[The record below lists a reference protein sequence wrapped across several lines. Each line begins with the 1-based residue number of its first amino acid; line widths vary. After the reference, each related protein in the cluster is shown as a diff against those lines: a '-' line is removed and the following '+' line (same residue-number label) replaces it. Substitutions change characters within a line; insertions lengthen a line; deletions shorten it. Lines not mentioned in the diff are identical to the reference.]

1 MRQWVGA
8 RAATTKVV
16 GMPVIEF
23 DPPDRFVAGT
33 VGPPGQ
39 RTFFLQVSAGA
50 RLASVSLEKQQ
61 LSTLAD
67 RVNDLLDDFAAGDAA
82 DVVAEAFE
90 DLAPLATPIE
100 DEFRVG
106 TMSLGWDAER
116 RVVIVECHDGQEVEV
131 DEEGDPIVEPE
142 TLGESETVLRVVIE
156 PAPARAFARRCTKVV
171 AAGRP
176 PCPFCGGPL
185 DPSGHICPRANGY
198 KR

>member
-1 MRQWVGA
+1 
-8 RAATTKVV
+8 
-16 GMPVIEF
+16 MPVLEF

-39 RTFFLQVSAGA
+39 RTFFLQASAGS

-67 RVNDLLDDFAAGDAA
+67 RVNDLLDDFAAGEAA
-82 DVVAEAFE
+82 DAVAESFE
-90 DLAPLATPIE
+90 DVDPLATPIE

-116 RVVIVECHDGQEVEV
+116 RVVIVECHDGQEELVV
-131 DEEGDPIVEPE
+131 DEEGEPALEPE
-142 TLGESETVLRVVIE
+142 QPGVFETVLRVVIE
-156 PAPARAFARRCTKVV
+156 PARARAFARRCTKVV

-185 DPSGHICPRANGY
+185 DPNGHICPRANGY

>member
-1 MRQWVGA
+1 
-8 RAATTKVV
+8 
-16 GMPVIEF
+16 MPVLEF
-23 DPPDRFVAGT
+23 DPPERFVAGT

-39 RTFFLQVSAGA
+39 RTFFLQVSAGP
-50 RLASVSLEKQQ
+50 RLTSVSLEKQQ

-67 RVNDLLDDFAAGDAA
+67 RVNDLLDDFAAGEA
-82 DVVAEAFE
+82 VEVLAEALE
-90 DLAPLATPIE
+90 DVAPLATPIE

-116 RVVIVECHDGQEVEV
+116 HVVIVECHDGQTELDV
-131 DEEGDPIVEPE
+131 DEAGEPVLEPE
-142 TLGESETVLRVVIE
+142 QPSDSETVLRVVIE
-156 PAPARAFARRCTKVV
+156 PGQARAFARRCAKVI

-185 DPSGHICPRANGY
+185 DPTGHICPRANGY